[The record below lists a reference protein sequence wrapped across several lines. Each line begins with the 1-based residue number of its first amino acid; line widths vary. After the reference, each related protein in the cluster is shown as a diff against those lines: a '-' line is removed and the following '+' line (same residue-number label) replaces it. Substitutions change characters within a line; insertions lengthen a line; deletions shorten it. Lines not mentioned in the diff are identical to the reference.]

1 MTRFERKWRKD
12 VKLAINTPVVK
23 HTITDLM
30 DDYFKTLWRIND
42 EEYDYIVEVA
52 TDAEMYSMVIGES
65 SSISDMKMA
74 IRLVN
79 TMVDNFINRVREDRE
94 NKLNDLL

>member
-12 VKLAINTPVVK
+12 VKLAINTPGVK
-23 HTITDLM
+23 HGITDLI

-42 EEYDYIVEVA
+42 QEYDYIVEVA
-52 TDAEMYSMVIGES
+52 TDAEMDAIMIDES
-65 SSISDMKMA
+65 SSISDMKVA
-74 IRLVN
+74 IKLVN
-79 TMVDNFINRVREDRE
+79 TMVDNFINRVREGRE

>member
-12 VKLAINTPVVK
+12 IKLAINTPVVK
-23 HTITDLM
+23 HGITDLM

-42 EEYDYIVEVA
+42 QEYDYIVEVA
-52 TDAEMYSMVIGES
+52 TDAEMDAIMIGES
-65 SSISDMKMA
+65 SSISDMKIA

>member
-12 VKLAINTPVVK
+12 VKLAINTPGVK
-23 HTITDLM
+23 HGITDLM

-52 TDAEMYSMVIGES
+52 TDAEMNAIVIGES
-65 SSISDMKMA
+65 SSISDMKIA

>member
-12 VKLAINTPVVK
+12 VKLAINTPGVK
-23 HTITDLM
+23 HGITDLL

-42 EEYDYIVEVA
+42 QEYDYIVEVA
-52 TDAEMYSMVIGES
+52 TDCEMDAIMIGES
-65 SSISDMKMA
+65 SSISDMKIA
-74 IRLVN
+74 IKLVN